1 MSMIEEE
8 KDLEITDS
16 IEHTCSEECLC
27 TECQSSSRRYIQIL
41 DMERYVDQLNDWD

>member
-16 IEHTCSEECLC
+16 IEHTYSEECQC
-27 TECQSSSRRYIQIL
+27 TECQSSRRYIQIL
-41 DMERYVDQLNDWD
+41 DMERYVEQLNDWD